1 MRGKIAIFTLGCR
14 VNHYE
19 SLAIEDSAKSLGFDI
34 VKWGEKA
41 DFAIVNS
48 CALTSLAEA
57 KTRQSVRIFARENPN
72 SSIAITGCYAQTSPD
87 NLKEL
92 PNVKW
97 IIGNSLKARC
107 AEIILNNPPCDLPK
121 IFADRTITASKEI
134 LNGASALSDR
144 MNLKIQDGCDNACAY
159 CIIPRARGIPRSRDF
174 DEIVA
179 DAENLVARGVREIV
193 ITGINI
199 SKFSSSRGNLA
210 DLLDKLND
218 IKDLL
223 RIRIG
228 SIEPP
233 DFGLES
239 LLERITDPSHKLCP
253 HLHISSQS
261 LSDNVLSAMR
271 RKYEAKEFLD
281 TLEKIFNRSED
292 IAVGTDLICG
302 FPSESEADFLETRK
316 NLSNSGMAYAHVFT
330 YSPRPKTLA
339 ATMPQL
345 PQEIRKQRAT
355 LLRADAE
362 KLRTSFIKRNTER
375 QLEVLLENEVSNGK
389 YLAYTDNY
397 IQTLVNVGKPNMKN
411 KLAIVKIETTKNLS
425 SAPNVSS
432 TVEATLLRIV

>member
-1 MRGKIAIFTLGCR
+1 MFGKIAIFTLGCR

-19 SLAIEDSAKSLGFDI
+19 SLALEDSARSLGFDV
-34 VKWGEKA
+34 VKWGENA

-57 KTRQSVRIFARENPN
+57 KTRQVVRIFARENPN
-72 SSIAITGCYAQTSPD
+72 SAIAITGCYAQTSPD
-87 NLKEL
+87 TLKEL

-97 IIGNSLKARC
+97 IIGNSLKSRS
-107 AEIILNNPPCDLPK
+107 AEIIANNNPSEFPQV
-121 IFADRTITASKEI
+121 FADRTITASREI
-134 LNGASALSDR
+134 LNSTAPLSDR

-174 DEIVA
+174 AEIIA
-179 DAENLVARGVREIV
+179 DAQNLVSRGVREIV
-193 ITGINI
+193 VTGINI
-199 SKFSSSRGNLA
+199 SKFATSHGSLA
-210 DLLDKLND
+210 ELLDELNN

-233 DFGLES
+233 DFGLEG
-239 LLERITDPSHKLCP
+239 LLERIVDPSHKLCP

-261 LSDNVLSAMR
+261 LSDNVLKAMR
-271 RKYEAKEFLD
+271 RKYTAKDFL
-281 TLEKIFNRSED
+281 TTIEKIFNSSPD

-302 FPSESEADFLETRK
+302 FPSESEDDFLQTRK
-316 NLSNSGMAYAHVFT
+316 ILSTSGMAYAHVFT

-339 ATMPQL
+339 ATMPQI

-355 LLRADAE
+355 LLRSDAE
-362 KLRTSFIKRNTER
+362 KLRDTFIERNTTR
-375 QLEVLLENEVSNGK
+375 QLEVLLENEVINGK

-397 IQTLVNVGKPNMKN
+397 IQTLVNVNKANMKN
-411 KLAIVKIETTKNLS
+411 KLAMVKIATTKNLS

-432 TVEATLLRIV
+432 TVEADLIKFI